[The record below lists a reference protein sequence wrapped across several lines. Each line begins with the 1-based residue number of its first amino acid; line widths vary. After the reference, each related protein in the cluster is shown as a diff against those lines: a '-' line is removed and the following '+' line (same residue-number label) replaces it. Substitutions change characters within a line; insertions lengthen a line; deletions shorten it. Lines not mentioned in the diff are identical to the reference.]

1 MPVYTSTLQYRE
13 LLWEG
18 LFLHVVVLALAKKSA
33 VFEYKRWAVDLVPE
47 KYTVPRGI
55 IRRYGTR
62 RQVQFNEVLSA
73 QGSKSV
79 KERIKR
85 VWRARI
91 RSIRIL
97 VLTVSVL

>member
-1 MPVYTSTLQYRE
+1 MPTKAFRMPVYTSTLQYRE
-13 LLWEG
+13 HLWEG

-62 RQVQFNEVLSA
+62 RQVQFNEVLSFLFCNC
-73 QGSKSV
+73 V
-79 KERIKR
+79 RFR
-85 VWRARI
+85 FPHYVF
-91 RSIRIL
+91 
-97 VLTVSVL
+97 